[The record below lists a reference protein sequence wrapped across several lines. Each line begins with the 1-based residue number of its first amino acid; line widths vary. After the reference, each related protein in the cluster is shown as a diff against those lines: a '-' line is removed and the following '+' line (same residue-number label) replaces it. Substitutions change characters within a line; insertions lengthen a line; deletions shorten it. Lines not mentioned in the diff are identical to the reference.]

1 MVNIR
6 GILFM
11 TMSMACFAVEDTFIK
26 LLSARLPATQ
36 ILFSVGYGG
45 ALITLVL
52 AIVLNVNLADKILL
66 NKHVISRTIADLFGA
81 LSFTSA
87 MVLIPMSLL
96 ASILQATPLFVT
108 LGAFV
113 LLGEKVGWRRWLAIF
128 IGFLGVI
135 IILQPGYGSF
145 QLASLLG
152 LAAVLCLA
160 LRDVVTRDMST
171 EIPTLTVTFY
181 ACLAMGSAGF
191 IAYPFFGPPI
201 MPTTNEATILICAAI
216 TGLTGYFLLVLATRE
231 GDVSVIAPFR
241 YSRLLFSLGLAS
253 LILGEELTLPILLGG
268 LLVVSSGIYT
278 FGRER
283 ASVKIQKSVNEKI

>member
-1 MVNIR
+1 M
-6 GILFM
+6 IL
-11 TMSMACFAVEDTFIK
+11 SMACFAVEDTFIK

-36 ILFSVGYGG
+36 ILFSVGFGG
-45 ALITLVL
+45 ALITLAL
-52 AIVLNVNLADKILL
+52 AVTLNVNLADKILL

-81 LSFTSA
+81 LFFTSA

-108 LGAFV
+108 LGAAI
-113 LLGEKVGWRRWLAIF
+113 LLGEKVGWRRWSAIF

-160 LRDVVTRDMST
+160 LRDVVTRDMAT

-191 IAYPFFGPPI
+191 IAYPFFGTPI
-201 MPTTNEATILICAAI
+201 MPTTFEAILLVCAAI
-216 TGLTGYFLLVLATRE
+216 IGVTGYFLIVLATRK

-241 YSRLLFSLGLAS
+241 YSRLLFSLVLAS
-253 LILGEELTLPILLGG
+253 LILGEMLTLPILLGG

-283 ASVKIQKSVNEKI
+283 RLFKIQKSLNQKK

>member
-1 MVNIR
+1 M
-6 GILFM
+6 M
-11 TMSMACFAVEDTFIK
+11 MSMACFAVEDTFIK

-36 ILFSVGYGG
+36 ILFSIGFGG

-108 LGAFV
+108 LGAAI
-113 LLGEKVGWRRWLAIF
+113 LLGEKVGWRRWSAIF

-152 LAAVLCLA
+152 LVAVLSLA
-160 LRDVVTRDMST
+160 LRDVVTRDMAT

-181 ACLAMGSAGF
+181 ACLAMGSAVF

-201 MPTTNEATILICAAI
+201 MTTTYEAIILICAAI
-216 TGLTGYFLLVLATRE
+216 IGLTGYFLLVLATRK

-253 LILGEELTLPILLGG
+253 LILGEKLTLPILLGG

-283 ASVKIQKSVNEKI
+283 RLVKIQKSANQKM

>member
-1 MVNIR
+1 M
-6 GILFM
+6 M
-11 TMSMACFAVEDTFIK
+11 MSMACFAVEDTFIK

-36 ILFSVGYGG
+36 ILFSIGFGG

-108 LGAFV
+108 LGAAI
-113 LLGEKVGWRRWLAIF
+113 LLGEKVGWRRWSAIF

-160 LRDVVTRDMST
+160 LRDVVTRDMAT

-201 MPTTNEATILICAAI
+201 MPTSYETIILICAAI
-216 TGLTGYFLLVLATRE
+216 IGLTGYFLLVLATRK

-253 LILGEELTLPILLGG
+253 LILGEKLTLPILLGG

-283 ASVKIQKSVNEKI
+283 RLVKIQKSVNQKI

>member
-1 MVNIR
+1 M
-6 GILFM
+6 M
-11 TMSMACFAVEDTFIK
+11 MSMACFAVEDTFIK

-36 ILFSVGYGG
+36 ILFSIGFGG

-108 LGAFV
+108 LGAAI
-113 LLGEKVGWRRWLAIF
+113 LLGEKVGWRRWSAIF

-160 LRDVVTRDMST
+160 LRDVVTRDMAT

-201 MPTTNEATILICAAI
+201 MPTTYETIILICAAI
-216 TGLTGYFLLVLATRE
+216 IGLTGYFLLVLATRK

-253 LILGEELTLPILLGG
+253 LILGEKLTLPILLGG

-278 FGRER
+278 FGREGR
-283 ASVKIQKSVNEKI
+283 LVKIQKSVNQKT

>member
-1 MVNIR
+1 M
-6 GILFM
+6 M
-11 TMSMACFAVEDTFIK
+11 MSMACFAVEDTFIK

-36 ILFSVGYGG
+36 ILFSIGFGG

-108 LGAFV
+108 LGAAI
-113 LLGEKVGWRRWLAIF
+113 LLGEKVGWRRWSAIF

-160 LRDVVTRDMST
+160 LRDVVTRDMAT

-201 MPTTNEATILICAAI
+201 MPTTYEAIILICAAI
-216 TGLTGYFLLVLATRE
+216 IGLTGYFLLVLATRK

-253 LILGEELTLPILLGG
+253 LILGEKLTLPILLGG

-283 ASVKIQKSVNEKI
+283 KLVKIQKSANQKT

>member
-1 MVNIR
+1 M
-6 GILFM
+6 M
-11 TMSMACFAVEDTFIK
+11 MSMACFAVEDTFVK

-36 ILFSVGYGG
+36 ILFSIGFGG

-108 LGAFV
+108 LGAAI
-113 LLGEKVGWRRWLAIF
+113 LLGEKVGWRRWSAIF

-160 LRDVVTRDMST
+160 LRDLVTRDMAT

-201 MPTTNEATILICAAI
+201 MPTTYEAIILICAAI
-216 TGLTGYFLLVLATRE
+216 IGLTGYFLLVLATRK

-253 LILGEELTLPILLGG
+253 LILGEKLTLPILLGG

-283 ASVKIQKSVNEKI
+283 RLVKIQKSINQKI

>member
-1 MVNIR
+1 M
-6 GILFM
+6 M
-11 TMSMACFAVEDTFIK
+11 MSMACFAVEDTFIK

-36 ILFSVGYGG
+36 ILFSIGFGG

-108 LGAFV
+108 LGAAI
-113 LLGEKVGWRRWLAIF
+113 LLGEKVGWRRWSAIF

-160 LRDVVTRDMST
+160 LRDVVTRDMAT

-201 MPTTNEATILICAAI
+201 MPTKYEAIILICAAI
-216 TGLTGYFLLVLATRE
+216 IGLTGYFLLVLATRK

-253 LILGEELTLPILLGG
+253 LILGEKLTLPILLGG

-283 ASVKIQKSVNEKI
+283 RLVKIQKSVNQKI

>member
-1 MVNIR
+1 M
-6 GILFM
+6 M
-11 TMSMACFAVEDTFIK
+11 MSMACFAVEDTFIK

-36 ILFSVGYGG
+36 ILFSIGFGG

-108 LGAFV
+108 LGAAI
-113 LLGEKVGWRRWLAIF
+113 LLGEKVGWRRWSAIF

-145 QLASLLG
+145 QVASLLG

-160 LRDVVTRDMST
+160 LRDVVTRDMAT

-191 IAYPFFGPPI
+191 IAYPFFGPPV
-201 MPTTNEATILICAAI
+201 MPTTNELIILIFAAI
-216 TGLTGYFLLVLATRE
+216 TGLTGYFLLVLATRK

-253 LILGEELTLPILLGG
+253 LILGEKLTLPILLGG

-283 ASVKIQKSVNEKI
+283 RLAKVQKSVNQKI

>member
-1 MVNIR
+1 M
-6 GILFM
+6 M
-11 TMSMACFAVEDTFIK
+11 MSMACFAVEDTFIK

-36 ILFSVGYGG
+36 ILFSIGFGG

-108 LGAFV
+108 LGAAI
-113 LLGEKVGWRRWLAIF
+113 LLGEKVGWRRWSAIF

-160 LRDVVTRDMST
+160 LRDVVTRDMAT

-201 MPTTNEATILICAAI
+201 MPTTYETIILICAAI
-216 TGLTGYFLLVLATRE
+216 IGLTGYFLLVLATRK

-253 LILGEELTLPILLGG
+253 LILGEKLTLPILLGG

-283 ASVKIQKSVNEKI
+283 RLVKIQKSVNQKT

>member
-1 MVNIR
+1 MVNLQ

-11 TMSMACFAVEDTFIK
+11 MMSMACFAVEDTFIKK

-36 ILFSVGYGG
+36 ILFSIGFGG

-108 LGAFV
+108 LGAAI
-113 LLGEKVGWRRWLAIF
+113 LLGEKVGWRRWSAIF

-135 IILQPGYGSF
+135 IILSPAME
-145 QLASLLG
+145 ASNW
-152 LAAVLCLA
+152 
-160 LRDVVTRDMST
+160 RH
-171 EIPTLTVTFY
+171 F
-181 ACLAMGSAGF
+181 
-191 IAYPFFGPPI
+191 
-201 MPTTNEATILICAAI
+201 
-216 TGLTGYFLLVLATRE
+216 
-231 GDVSVIAPFR
+231 
-241 YSRLLFSLGLAS
+241 
-253 LILGEELTLPILLGG
+253 
-268 LLVVSSGIYT
+268 
-278 FGRER
+278 
-283 ASVKIQKSVNEKI
+283 

>member
-1 MVNIR
+1 M
-6 GILFM
+6 IL
-11 TMSMACFAVEDTFIK
+11 SMACFAVEDTFIK

-36 ILFSVGYGG
+36 ILFSVGFGG
-45 ALITLVL
+45 ALITLAL
-52 AIVLNVNLADKILL
+52 AVTLNVNLADKILL
-66 NKHVISRTIADLFGA
+66 NKHVISRTIADLLGA
-81 LSFTSA
+81 FFFTSA

-108 LGAFV
+108 LGAAI
-113 LLGEKVGWRRWLAIF
+113 LLGEKVGWRRWSAIF

-145 QLASLLG
+145 QMASLLG

-160 LRDVVTRDMST
+160 LRDVVTRDMAT

-191 IAYPFFGPPI
+191 IAYPFFGTPI
-201 MPTTNEATILICAAI
+201 MPTTFEAILLVCAAI
-216 TGLTGYFLLVLATRE
+216 IGVTGYFLIVLATRK

-253 LILGEELTLPILLGG
+253 LILGEMLTLPILLGG

-283 ASVKIQKSVNEKI
+283 RLVKIQKSLNQKK

>member
-1 MVNIR
+1 M
-6 GILFM
+6 M
-11 TMSMACFAVEDTFIK
+11 MSMACFAVEDTFIK

-36 ILFSVGYGG
+36 ILFSIGFGG

-108 LGAFV
+108 LGAAT
-113 LLGEKVGWRRWLAIF
+113 LLGEKVGWRRWSAIF

-160 LRDVVTRDMST
+160 LRDVVTRDMAT

-201 MPTTNEATILICAAI
+201 MPTTYEAIILICAAI
-216 TGLTGYFLLVLATRE
+216 IGLTGYFLLVLATRK

-253 LILGEELTLPILLGG
+253 LILGEKLTLPILLGG

-283 ASVKIQKSVNEKI
+283 RLVKIQKSVNQKI

>member
-1 MVNIR
+1 M
-6 GILFM
+6 IL
-11 TMSMACFAVEDTFIK
+11 SMACFAVEDTFIK

-36 ILFSVGYGG
+36 ILFSVGFGG
-45 ALITLVL
+45 ALITLAL
-52 AIVLNVNLADKILL
+52 AVTLNVNLADKILL

-81 LSFTSA
+81 FFFTSA

-108 LGAFV
+108 LGAAI
-113 LLGEKVGWRRWLAIF
+113 LLGEKVGWRRWSAIF
-128 IGFLGVI
+128 IGFLGII

-160 LRDVVTRDMST
+160 LRDVVTRDMAT

-191 IAYPFFGPPI
+191 IAYPFFGTPI
-201 MPTTNEATILICAAI
+201 MPTTFEAILLVCAAI
-216 TGLTGYFLLVLATRE
+216 IGLTGYFLIVLATRK

-241 YSRLLFSLGLAS
+241 YSRLLFSLVLAS
-253 LILGEELTLPILLGG
+253 LILGEMLTLPILLGG

-283 ASVKIQKSVNEKI
+283 RLFKIQKSLNQKK

>member
-1 MVNIR
+1 M
-6 GILFM
+6 IL
-11 TMSMACFAVEDTFIK
+11 SMACFAVEDTFIK
-26 LLSARLPATQ
+26 LLSTRLPATQ
-36 ILFSVGYGG
+36 ILFSVGFGG
-45 ALITLVL
+45 ALITLAL
-52 AIVLNVNLADKILL
+52 AVTLNVNLADKILL

-81 LSFTSA
+81 LFFTSA

-108 LGAFV
+108 LGAAI
-113 LLGEKVGWRRWLAIF
+113 LLGEKVGWRRWSAIF

-160 LRDVVTRDMST
+160 LRDVVTRDMAT

-191 IAYPFFGPPI
+191 IAYPFFGTPI
-201 MPTTNEATILICAAI
+201 MPTTFEAILLVCAAI
-216 TGLTGYFLLVLATRE
+216 IGLTGYFLIVLATRK

-253 LILGEELTLPILLGG
+253 LILGEMLTLPILLGG

-283 ASVKIQKSVNEKI
+283 RLFKIQKSLNQKK

>member
-1 MVNIR
+1 M
-6 GILFM
+6 M
-11 TMSMACFAVEDTFIK
+11 MSMACFAVEDTFIK

-36 ILFSVGYGG
+36 ILFSIGFGG
-45 ALITLVL
+45 ALITLAL

-108 LGAFV
+108 LGAAI
-113 LLGEKVGWRRWLAIF
+113 LLGEKVGWRRWSAIF

-160 LRDVVTRDMST
+160 LRDVVTRDMAT
-171 EIPTLTVTFY
+171 EVPTLTVTFY

-201 MPTTNEATILICAAI
+201 MPTTYETIILICAAI
-216 TGLTGYFLLVLATRE
+216 IGLTGYFLLVLATRK

-253 LILGEELTLPILLGG
+253 LILGEKLTLPILLGG

-283 ASVKIQKSVNEKI
+283 RLVKIQKSVNQKI

>member
-1 MVNIR
+1 M
-6 GILFM
+6 M
-11 TMSMACFAVEDTFIK
+11 MSMACFAVEDTFIK

-36 ILFSVGYGG
+36 ILFSIGFGG

-108 LGAFV
+108 LGAAI
-113 LLGEKVGWRRWLAIF
+113 LLGEKVGWRRWSAIF

-160 LRDVVTRDMST
+160 LRDVVTRDMAT

-201 MPTTNEATILICAAI
+201 MPTKYDAIILICAAI
-216 TGLTGYFLLVLATRE
+216 IGLTGYFLLVLATRK

-253 LILGEELTLPILLGG
+253 LILGEKLTLPILLGG

-283 ASVKIQKSVNEKI
+283 RLVKIQKSVNQKV

>member
-1 MVNIR
+1 M
-6 GILFM
+6 M
-11 TMSMACFAVEDTFIK
+11 MSMACFAVEDTFVK

-36 ILFSVGYGG
+36 ILFSIGFGG

-108 LGAFV
+108 LGAAI
-113 LLGEKVGWRRWLAIF
+113 LLGEKVGWRRWSAIF

-160 LRDVVTRDMST
+160 LRDVVTRDMAT

-201 MPTTNEATILICAAI
+201 MPTTYEAIILICAAI
-216 TGLTGYFLLVLATRE
+216 IGLTGYFLLVLATRK

-253 LILGEELTLPILLGG
+253 LILGEKLTLPILLGG

-283 ASVKIQKSVNEKI
+283 RLVKIQKSVNQKT

>member
-1 MVNIR
+1 M
-6 GILFM
+6 M
-11 TMSMACFAVEDTFIK
+11 MSMACFAVEDTFIK
-26 LLSARLPATQ
+26 FLSARLPATQ
-36 ILFSVGYGG
+36 ILFSIGFGG

-66 NKHVISRTIADLFGA
+66 NKHVILRTITDLLGA

-108 LGAFV
+108 LGAAI
-113 LLGEKVGWRRWLAIF
+113 LLGEKVGWRRWSAIF
-128 IGFLGVI
+128 VGFSGVI

-145 QLASLLG
+145 QLATLLG

-160 LRDVVTRDMST
+160 LRDVITRDMAT
-171 EIPTLTVTFY
+171 GIPTLTITFY
-181 ACLAMGSAGF
+181 ACVAMGSAGF

-201 MPTTNEATILICAAI
+201 MPTKYEAVMLIFAAI
-216 TGLTGYFLLVLATRE
+216 IGLTGYFLVVLATRK

-253 LILGEELTLPILLGG
+253 LILGEKLTLPILLGG

-283 ASVKIQKSVNEKI
+283 RLVKIQKSVNQKI

>member
-1 MVNIR
+1 M
-6 GILFM
+6 M
-11 TMSMACFAVEDTFIK
+11 MSMACFAVEDTFIK

-36 ILFSVGYGG
+36 ILFSIGFGG

-52 AIVLNVNLADKILL
+52 AIVLNVKLANKILL

-108 LGAFV
+108 LGAAI
-113 LLGEKVGWRRWLAIF
+113 LLGEKVGWRRWSAIF
-128 IGFLGVI
+128 IGFFGVI

-160 LRDVVTRDMST
+160 LRDVVTRDMAT

-201 MPTTNEATILICAAI
+201 MPTTYEAIILICAAI
-216 TGLTGYFLLVLATRE
+216 IGLTGYFLLVLATRK

-253 LILGEELTLPILLGG
+253 LILGEKLTLPILLGG

-283 ASVKIQKSVNEKI
+283 RLVKIQKSVNQKIL

>member
-1 MVNIR
+1 M
-6 GILFM
+6 M
-11 TMSMACFAVEDTFIK
+11 MSMACFAVEDTFIK

-36 ILFSVGYGG
+36 ILFSIGFGG

-108 LGAFV
+108 LGAAI
-113 LLGEKVGWRRWLAIF
+113 LLGEKVGWRRWSAIF

-160 LRDVVTRDMST
+160 LRDVVTRDMAT

-201 MPTTNEATILICAAI
+201 MPTTYEAIILICAAI
-216 TGLTGYFLLVLATRE
+216 IGLTGYFLLVLATRK

-253 LILGEELTLPILLGG
+253 LILGEKLTLPILLGG

-283 ASVKIQKSVNEKI
+283 KLVKIQKGVNQKI

>member
-1 MVNIR
+1 M
-6 GILFM
+6 M
-11 TMSMACFAVEDTFIK
+11 MSMACFAIEDTFIK

-36 ILFSVGYGG
+36 ILFSIGFGG

-108 LGAFV
+108 LGAAI
-113 LLGEKVGWRRWLAIF
+113 LLGEKVGWRRWSAIF

-160 LRDVVTRDMST
+160 LRDVVTRDMAT

-181 ACLAMGSAGF
+181 ACIAMGSAGF

-201 MPTTNEATILICAAI
+201 MPTTYEAIILICAAI
-216 TGLTGYFLLVLATRE
+216 IGLTGYFLLVLATRK

-253 LILGEELTLPILLGG
+253 LILGEKLTLPILLGG

-283 ASVKIQKSVNEKI
+283 RLVKIQKSINQKI

>member
-1 MVNIR
+1 
-6 GILFM
+6 
-11 TMSMACFAVEDTFIK
+11 MACFAVEDTFIK

-36 ILFSVGYGG
+36 ILFSVGFGG
-45 ALITLVL
+45 ALITLAL
-52 AIVLNVNLADKILL
+52 AVTLNVNLADKILL

-81 LSFTSA
+81 LFFTSA

-108 LGAFV
+108 LGAAI
-113 LLGEKVGWRRWLAIF
+113 LLGEKVGWRRWSAIF

-160 LRDVVTRDMST
+160 LRDVVTRDMAT

-191 IAYPFFGPPI
+191 IAYPFFGTPI
-201 MPTTNEATILICAAI
+201 MPTTFEAIVLVCAAI
-216 TGLTGYFLLVLATRE
+216 IGLTGYFLIVLATRK

-241 YSRLLFSLGLAS
+241 YSRLLFSLVLAS
-253 LILGEELTLPILLGG
+253 LILGEMLTLPILLGG

-283 ASVKIQKSVNEKI
+283 RLVKIQKSLNQKK

>member
-1 MVNIR
+1 M
-6 GILFM
+6 M
-11 TMSMACFAVEDTFIK
+11 MSMACFAVEDTFIK

-36 ILFSVGYGG
+36 ILFSIGFGG

-52 AIVLNVNLADKILL
+52 AIVLNVKLANKILL
-66 NKHVISRTIADLFGA
+66 DKHVISRTIADLFGA

-108 LGAFV
+108 LGAAI
-113 LLGEKVGWRRWLAIF
+113 LLGEKVGWRRWSAIF
-128 IGFLGVI
+128 IGFFGVI

-145 QLASLLG
+145 QVASLLG

-160 LRDVVTRDMST
+160 LRDVVTRDMAT

-201 MPTTNEATILICAAI
+201 MPTAYEAVILICAAI
-216 TGLTGYFLLVLATRE
+216 IGLTGYFLLVLATRK

-253 LILGEELTLPILLGG
+253 LILGEKLTLPILLGG

-283 ASVKIQKSVNEKI
+283 RFVKIQKI

>member
-1 MVNIR
+1 M
-6 GILFM
+6 M
-11 TMSMACFAVEDTFIK
+11 MSMACFAVEDTFIK

-36 ILFSVGYGG
+36 ILFSIGFGG

-108 LGAFV
+108 LGAAI
-113 LLGEKVGWRRWLAIF
+113 LLGEKVGWRRWSAIF

-160 LRDVVTRDMST
+160 LRDVVTRDMAT

-201 MPTTNEATILICAAI
+201 MPTTYEAIRLICAAI
-216 TGLTGYFLLVLATRE
+216 IGLTGYFLLVLATRK

-253 LILGEELTLPILLGG
+253 LILGEKLTLPILLGG

-283 ASVKIQKSVNEKI
+283 RLVKIQKSVNQKI

>member
-1 MVNIR
+1 M
-6 GILFM
+6 M
-11 TMSMACFAVEDTFIK
+11 MSMACFAVEDTFIK

-36 ILFSVGYGG
+36 ILFSIGFGG
-45 ALITLVL
+45 ALIILVL

-108 LGAFV
+108 LGAAI
-113 LLGEKVGWRRWLAIF
+113 LLGEKVGWRRWSAIF

-160 LRDVVTRDMST
+160 LRDVVTRDMAT

-201 MPTTNEATILICAAI
+201 MPTAYEAIILICAAI
-216 TGLTGYFLLVLATRE
+216 IGLTGYFLLVLATRK

-253 LILGEELTLPILLGG
+253 LILGEKLTLPILLGG

-283 ASVKIQKSVNEKI
+283 RLVKIQKSVNQKT

>member
-1 MVNIR
+1 M
-6 GILFM
+6 M
-11 TMSMACFAVEDTFIK
+11 MSMACFAVEDTFIK

-36 ILFSVGYGG
+36 ILFSIGFGG

-108 LGAFV
+108 LGAAI
-113 LLGEKVGWRRWLAIF
+113 LLGEKVRWRRWSAIF

-160 LRDVVTRDMST
+160 LRDVVTRDMAT

-201 MPTTNEATILICAAI
+201 MPTTYEAIILICAAI
-216 TGLTGYFLLVLATRE
+216 IGLTGYFLLVLATRK

-253 LILGEELTLPILLGG
+253 LILGEKLTLPILLGG

-283 ASVKIQKSVNEKI
+283 RLVKIQKSVNQKI

>member
-1 MVNIR
+1 M
-6 GILFM
+6 M
-11 TMSMACFAVEDTFIK
+11 MSMACFAVEDTFIK

-36 ILFSVGYGG
+36 ILFSIGFGG
-45 ALITLVL
+45 AFIILVL
-52 AIVLNVNLADKILL
+52 AIIFNVNLADKILL

-108 LGAFV
+108 LGAAI
-113 LLGEKVGWRRWLAIF
+113 LLGEKVGWRRWSAIF

-160 LRDVVTRDMST
+160 LRDVVTRDMAT

-201 MPTTNEATILICAAI
+201 MPTSYEAIILICAAI
-216 TGLTGYFLLVLATRE
+216 IGLTGYFLLVLATRK

-253 LILGEELTLPILLGG
+253 LILGEKLTLPILLGG

-283 ASVKIQKSVNEKI
+283 RLVKIQKSVNQKT

>member
-1 MVNIR
+1 M
-6 GILFM
+6 M
-11 TMSMACFAVEDTFIK
+11 MSMACFAVEDTFIK

-36 ILFSVGYGG
+36 ILFSIGFGG

-52 AIVLNVNLADKILL
+52 AVVLNVNLADKILL
-66 NKHVISRTIADLFGA
+66 NKHIISRTIADLFGA

-108 LGAFV
+108 LGAAI
-113 LLGEKVGWRRWLAIF
+113 LLGEKVGWRRWSAIF

-160 LRDVVTRDMST
+160 LRDVVTRDMAT

-201 MPTTNEATILICAAI
+201 MPTTYEAIILICAAI
-216 TGLTGYFLLVLATRE
+216 IGLSGYFLLVLATRK

-253 LILGEELTLPILLGG
+253 LILGEKLTLPILLGG

-283 ASVKIQKSVNEKI
+283 RLVKIQKSVNQKI

>member
-1 MVNIR
+1 M
-6 GILFM
+6 M
-11 TMSMACFAVEDTFIK
+11 MSMACFAVEDTFIK

-36 ILFSVGYGG
+36 ILFSIGFGG

-108 LGAFV
+108 LGAAI
-113 LLGEKVGWRRWLAIF
+113 LLGEKVGWRRWSAIF

-160 LRDVVTRDMST
+160 LRDIVTRDMAT

-201 MPTTNEATILICAAI
+201 MPTTYEAIILICAAI
-216 TGLTGYFLLVLATRE
+216 IGLTGYFLLVLATRK

-253 LILGEELTLPILLGG
+253 LILGEKLTLPILLGG

-283 ASVKIQKSVNEKI
+283 RLVKIQKSVNQKI

>member
-1 MVNIR
+1 M
-6 GILFM
+6 IL
-11 TMSMACFAVEDTFIK
+11 SMACFAVEDTFIK

-36 ILFSVGYGG
+36 ILFSVGFGG
-45 ALITLVL
+45 ALITLAL
-52 AIVLNVNLADKILL
+52 AVTLNVNLADKILL

-81 LSFTSA
+81 LFFTSA

-108 LGAFV
+108 LGAAI
-113 LLGEKVGWRRWLAIF
+113 LLGEKVGWRRWSAIF

-160 LRDVVTRDMST
+160 LRDVVTRDMAT

-191 IAYPFFGPPI
+191 IAYPFFGTPI
-201 MPTTNEATILICAAI
+201 MPTTFEAILLVCAAI
-216 TGLTGYFLLVLATRE
+216 IGLTGYFLIVLATRK

-253 LILGEELTLPILLGG
+253 LILGEMLTLPILLGG

-283 ASVKIQKSVNEKI
+283 RLFKIQKSLNQKK

>member
-1 MVNIR
+1 M
-6 GILFM
+6 M
-11 TMSMACFAVEDTFIK
+11 MSMACFAVEDTFIK

-36 ILFSVGYGG
+36 ILFSIGFGG

-108 LGAFV
+108 LGAAI
-113 LLGEKVGWRRWLAIF
+113 LLGEKVGWRRWSAIF

-160 LRDVVTRDMST
+160 LRDVVTRDMAT

-201 MPTTNEATILICAAI
+201 MPTTYEAIILICAAI
-216 TGLTGYFLLVLATRE
+216 IGLAGYFLLVSATRK

-253 LILGEELTLPILLGG
+253 LILGEKLTLPILLGG

-283 ASVKIQKSVNEKI
+283 RLVKIQKSANQKI

>member
-1 MVNIR
+1 M
-6 GILFM
+6 M
-11 TMSMACFAVEDTFIK
+11 MSMACFAVEDTFVK

-36 ILFSVGYGG
+36 ILFSIGFGG

-66 NKHVISRTIADLFGA
+66 NKHLISRTIADLFGA

-108 LGAFV
+108 LGAAI
-113 LLGEKVGWRRWLAIF
+113 LLGEKVGWRRWSAIF

-145 QLASLLG
+145 QVASLLG

-160 LRDVVTRDMST
+160 LRDVVTRDMAT

-181 ACLAMGSAGF
+181 ACIAMGSAGF

-201 MPTTNEATILICAAI
+201 MPTTYETIILICAAI
-216 TGLTGYFLLVLATRE
+216 IGLTGYFLLVLATRE

-283 ASVKIQKSVNEKI
+283 RLVKIQKSINQNI

>member
-1 MVNIR
+1 M
-6 GILFM
+6 M
-11 TMSMACFAVEDTFIK
+11 MSMACFAVEDTFIK

-36 ILFSVGYGG
+36 ILFSIGFGG

-108 LGAFV
+108 LGAAI
-113 LLGEKVGWRRWLAIF
+113 LLGEKVGWRRWSAIF

-160 LRDVVTRDMST
+160 LRDVVTRDMAT

-201 MPTTNEATILICAAI
+201 MPTTYEAIILICAAI
-216 TGLTGYFLLVLATRE
+216 IGLTGYFLLVLATRK

-253 LILGEELTLPILLGG
+253 LILGEKLTLPILLGG

-278 FGRER
+278 FGRESR
-283 ASVKIQKSVNEKI
+283 LIKIQKSVNQKI

>member
-1 MVNIR
+1 M
-6 GILFM
+6 M
-11 TMSMACFAVEDTFIK
+11 MSMACFAVEDTFIK

-36 ILFSVGYGG
+36 ILFSIGFGG

-108 LGAFV
+108 LGAAI
-113 LLGEKVGWRRWLAIF
+113 LLGEKVGWRRWSAIF

-152 LAAVLCLA
+152 LTAVLCLA
-160 LRDVVTRDMST
+160 LRDVVTRDMAT

-201 MPTTNEATILICAAI
+201 MPTTYEAIILICAAI
-216 TGLTGYFLLVLATRE
+216 IGLTGYFLLVLATRK

-253 LILGEELTLPILLGG
+253 LILGEKLTLPILLGG

-283 ASVKIQKSVNEKI
+283 RLVKIQKSVNQKM

>member
-1 MVNIR
+1 M
-6 GILFM
+6 M
-11 TMSMACFAVEDTFIK
+11 MSMACFAVEDTFVK

-36 ILFSVGYGG
+36 ILFSIGFGG

-108 LGAFV
+108 LGAAI
-113 LLGEKVGWRRWLAIF
+113 LLGEKVGWRRWSAIF

-160 LRDVVTRDMST
+160 LRDVITRDMAT

-201 MPTTNEATILICAAI
+201 MPTTYEAIILICAAI
-216 TGLTGYFLLVLATRE
+216 IGLTGYFLLVLATRK

-253 LILGEELTLPILLGG
+253 LILGEKLTLPILLGG

-283 ASVKIQKSVNEKI
+283 RLVKIQKSVNQKI

>member
-1 MVNIR
+1 
-6 GILFM
+6 
-11 TMSMACFAVEDTFIK
+11 MACFAVEDTFIK

-36 ILFSVGYGG
+36 ILFSVGFGG
-45 ALITLVL
+45 ALITLAL
-52 AIVLNVNLADKILL
+52 AVTLNVNLADKILL

-81 LSFTSA
+81 FFFTSA

-108 LGAFV
+108 LGAAI
-113 LLGEKVGWRRWLAIF
+113 LLGEKVGWRRWSAIF

-145 QLASLLG
+145 QLVSLLG

-160 LRDVVTRDMST
+160 LRDVVTRDMAT

-191 IAYPFFGPPI
+191 IAYPFFGTPI
-201 MPTTNEATILICAAI
+201 MPTTFEAILLVCAAI
-216 TGLTGYFLLVLATRE
+216 IGVTGYFLIVLATRK

-241 YSRLLFSLGLAS
+241 YSRLLFSLVLAS
-253 LILGEELTLPILLGG
+253 LILGEMLTLPILLGG

-283 ASVKIQKSVNEKI
+283 RLFKIQKSLNQKK

>member
-1 MVNIR
+1 MINLR

-11 TMSMACFAVEDTFIK
+11 ILSMACFAVEDTFIK

-36 ILFSVGYGG
+36 ILFSVGFGG
-45 ALITLVL
+45 ALITLAL
-52 AIVLNVNLADKILL
+52 AVTLNVNLADKILL

-81 LSFTSA
+81 FFFTSA

-108 LGAFV
+108 LGAAI
-113 LLGEKVGWRRWLAIF
+113 LLGEKVGWRRWSAIF
-128 IGFLGVI
+128 IGFLGII

-145 QLASLLG
+145 QLVSLLG

-160 LRDVVTRDMST
+160 LRDVVTRDMAT

-191 IAYPFFGPPI
+191 IAYPFFGTPI
-201 MPTTNEATILICAAI
+201 MPTTFEAIVLVCAAI
-216 TGLTGYFLLVLATRE
+216 IGLTGYFLIVLATRK

-241 YSRLLFSLGLAS
+241 YSRLLFSLVLAS
-253 LILGEELTLPILLGG
+253 LILGEMLTLPILLGG

-283 ASVKIQKSVNEKI
+283 RLFKIQKSLN

>member
-1 MVNIR
+1 M
-6 GILFM
+6 M
-11 TMSMACFAVEDTFIK
+11 MSMACFAVEDTFIK

-36 ILFSVGYGG
+36 ILFSIGFGG

-108 LGAFV
+108 LGAAI
-113 LLGEKVGWRRWLAIF
+113 LLGEKVRWRRWSAIF

-160 LRDVVTRDMST
+160 LRDVVTRDMAT

-201 MPTTNEATILICAAI
+201 MPTTYEAIILICAAI
-216 TGLTGYFLLVLATRE
+216 IGLTGYFLLVLATRK

-253 LILGEELTLPILLGG
+253 LILGEKLTLPILLGG

-283 ASVKIQKSVNEKI
+283 RLSKIQKSVNQKI